1 MTQTTKRLDAADRTV
16 LFYGLLAALLGLG
29 LHFVAIHRYRPWDQ
43 PFTMVFLLQLAWLAP
58 LAGALLSGMR
68 SGARWLIALAA
79 YVLVLPLLAA
89 YGLGWD
95 AKNMLAVV
103 SDSQR
108 PMLITFLIGAA
119 GFVLLPLVQELDP
132 RQPQWNYPAVFR
144 AAWRNTVHLAL
155 AVCLSISVFVLLWIA
170 GMMFRMIGINTVL
183 DVLGHARFHI
193 AAWPIVLAISLV
205 GVRRR
210 PQIADTLRRSWLTLN
225 AWLLP
230 LVALVGLAFTIALA
244 ARMALGFEA
253 VKLSAGALIAFC
265 ALWIKLINAA
275 WQDSPGAAPFGQG
288 LSRTLRLAML
298 CLLPLAAVALYGLGL
313 RVGQYG
319 WTIPRVWALYCGG
332 LLALYALGYAWA
344 ALRPAGFYGTLAT
357 TNLVAAFATLVL
369 LALVQTPVA
378 DPRRIAAQ
386 SQLQGLL
393 DGRLEPREYRYS
405 SMRNDHGR
413 WGRDALRQLADGA
426 ASKRDPRIAQA
437 AASALTGKY
446 YSWDEPKTDLIA
458 ASPTFDTVPA
468 GRQAPDGWWKFLV
481 QQNPYVAQTCATA
494 STTPP
499 ATVKQYERDAPCL
512 LLFVDLSG
520 SGQEDLVLFTRV
532 YTADNKYA
540 TQGSPQAYRSK
551 TDGGWQHLGRLETP
565 PGAKRAS
572 GTETQWA
579 LNDGQIRTEA
589 PKERDLIIGDF
600 RLQLR

>member
-1 MTQTTKRLDAADRTV
+1 
-16 LFYGLLAALLGLG
+16 
-29 LHFVAIHRYRPWDQ
+29 
-43 PFTMVFLLQLAWLAP
+43 
-58 LAGALLSGMR
+58 
-68 SGARWLIALAA
+68 
-79 YVLVLPLLAA
+79 
-89 YGLGWD
+89 
-95 AKNMLAVV
+95 MLAVV

-193 AAWPIVLAISLV
+193 AAWPIVLAVSLV

-344 ALRPAGFYGTLAT
+344 ALRPRASTARWRRPT
-357 TNLVAAFATLVL
+357 SW
-369 LALVQTPVA
+369 PPS
-378 DPRRIAAQ
+378 PRW
-386 SQLQGLL
+386 SCW
-393 DGRLEPREYRYS
+393 
-405 SMRNDHGR
+405 R
-413 WGRDALRQLADGA
+413 WCRRPWPT
-426 ASKRDPRIAQA
+426 R
-437 AASALTGKY
+437 
-446 YSWDEPKTDLIA
+446 A
-458 ASPTFDTVPA
+458 ASPRKASCRACWTAAWNRANTA
-468 GRQAPDGWWKFLV
+468 TA
-481 QQNPYVAQTCATA
+481 ACATTTAAGGAMPCA
-494 STTPP
+494 SWPTAPP
-499 ATVKQYERDAPCL
+499 ASAI
-512 LLFVDLSG
+512 
-520 SGQEDLVLFTRV
+520 
-532 YTADNKYA
+532 
-540 TQGSPQAYRSK
+540 
-551 TDGGWQHLGRLETP
+551 
-565 PGAKRAS
+565 RAS
-572 GTETQWA
+572 RRRRRA
-579 LNDGQIRTEA
+579 R
-589 PKERDLIIGDF
+589 
-600 RLQLR
+600 

>member
-1 MTQTTKRLDAADRTV
+1 
-16 LFYGLLAALLGLG
+16 
-29 LHFVAIHRYRPWDQ
+29 
-43 PFTMVFLLQLAWLAP
+43 
-58 LAGALLSGMR
+58 
-68 SGARWLIALAA
+68 
-79 YVLVLPLLAA
+79 
-89 YGLGWD
+89 
-95 AKNMLAVV
+95 MLAVV

-193 AAWPIVLAISLV
+193 AAWPIVLAVSLV

-275 WQDSPGAAPFGQG
+275 WQDSPGPRRSARACPERCAWPCSACCRWRPWRCTAWACGSGSTAGPFPRLGALLRRPAG
-288 LSRTLRLAML
+288 AVRAGLRL
-298 CLLPLAAVALYGLGL
+298 
-313 RVGQYG
+313 
-319 WTIPRVWALYCGG
+319 
-332 LLALYALGYAWA
+332 A

-540 TQGSPQAYRSK
+540 TQVRRKRTAARRTVAGSIWA
-551 TDGGWQHLGRLETP
+551 GWKRHRD
-565 PGAKRAS
+565 AKRAS

-579 LNDGQIRTEA
+579 LDDGQIRTEA
-589 PKERDLIIGDF
+589 PRSAT
-600 RLQLR
+600 

>member
-1 MTQTTKRLDAADRTV
+1 
-16 LFYGLLAALLGLG
+16 
-29 LHFVAIHRYRPWDQ
+29 
-43 PFTMVFLLQLAWLAP
+43 
-58 LAGALLSGMR
+58 MR

-193 AAWPIVLAISLV
+193 AAWPIVLAVSLV

-275 WQDSPGAAPFGQG
+275 WQDSPGPRRSARACPERCAWPCSACCRWRPWRCTAWACGSGSTAGPFPASGRSAAACW
-288 LSRTLRLAML
+288 RCTRW
-298 CLLPLAAVALYGLGL
+298 LP
-313 RVGQYG
+313 
-319 WTIPRVWALYCGG
+319 
-332 LLALYALGYAWA
+332 A

-481 QQNPYVAQTCATA
+481 QQNPYVRRLARRRAQRRPRPSSNTSETRRAC
-494 STTPP
+494 
-499 ATVKQYERDAPCL
+499 

-540 TQGSPQAYRSK
+540 TKVRRKRTAARRTVAGSIWA
-551 TDGGWQHLGRLETP
+551 GW
-565 PGAKRAS
+565 KRHRTQS
-572 GTETQWA
+572 GPA
-579 LNDGQIRTEA
+579 A
-589 PKERDLIIGDF
+589 PKRNG
-600 RLQLR
+600 RWTAARSAPRPPRSAT

>member
-288 LSRTLRLAML
+288 LSRTLRMAML

-332 LLALYALGYAWA
+332 LLALYALGYACRA
-344 ALRPAGFYGTLAT
+344 AARGLLRHAGDDQPRGRLRHAGPAGAGADARGRPA
-357 TNLVAAFATLVL
+357 
-369 LALVQTPVA
+369 PH
-378 DPRRIAAQ
+378 RRAK
-386 SQLQGLL
+386 
-393 DGRLEPREYRYS
+393 P
-405 SMRNDHGR
+405 
-413 WGRDALRQLADGA
+413 
-426 ASKRDPRIAQA
+426 AS
-437 AASALTGKY
+437 G
-446 YSWDEPKTDLIA
+446 
-458 ASPTFDTVPA
+458 PA
-468 GRQAPDGWWKFLV
+468 GRPPGTARIPLQQHAQRPRPLGARCPAPAGRRRRQQARSAHRTGGGKRADRQV
-481 QQNPYVAQTCATA
+481 
-494 STTPP
+494 
-499 ATVKQYERDAPCL
+499 L
-512 LLFVDLSG
+512 LLGRTQDRP
-520 SGQEDLVLFTRV
+520 DRRV
-532 YTADNKYA
+532 A
-540 TQGSPQAYRSK
+540 
-551 TDGGWQHLGRLETP
+551 HL
-565 PGAKRAS
+565 
-572 GTETQWA
+572 
-579 LNDGQIRTEA
+579 
-589 PKERDLIIGDF
+589 
-600 RLQLR
+600 

>member
-58 LAGALLSGMR
+58 LAGALLSACA
-68 SGARWLIALAA
+68 ARALADRA
-79 YVLVLPLLAA
+79 CRLCAGTAPAVRLRT
-89 YGLGWD
+89 GLGRQ
-95 AKNMLAVV
+95 NMLAVV

-193 AAWPIVLAISLV
+193 AAWPIVLAVSLV

-275 WQDSPGAAPFGQG
+275 WQDSPGPRRSARACPERCAWPCSACCRWRPWRCTAWACGSGSTAGPFPRLGALLRRPAG
-288 LSRTLRLAML
+288 AVRAGLRL
-298 CLLPLAAVALYGLGL
+298 
-313 RVGQYG
+313 
-319 WTIPRVWALYCGG
+319 
-332 LLALYALGYAWA
+332 A
-344 ALRPAGFYGTLAT
+344 ALRPRASTARWRRPT
-357 TNLVAAFATLVL
+357 SWPPSPRWSCWRWCRRPWPT
-369 LALVQTPVA
+369 
-378 DPRRIAAQ
+378 RRIAAQ

-413 WGRDALRQLADGA
+413 WGAMPC
-426 ASKRDPRIAQA
+426 ASWPTAPP
-437 AASALTGKY
+437 ASA
-446 YSWDEPKTDLIA
+446 I
-458 ASPTFDTVPA
+458 
-468 GRQAPDGWWKFLV
+468 
-481 QQNPYVAQTCATA
+481 
-494 STTPP
+494 
-499 ATVKQYERDAPCL
+499 
-512 LLFVDLSG
+512 
-520 SGQEDLVLFTRV
+520 
-532 YTADNKYA
+532 
-540 TQGSPQAYRSK
+540 
-551 TDGGWQHLGRLETP
+551 
-565 PGAKRAS
+565 RAS
-572 GTETQWA
+572 RRRRRA
-579 LNDGQIRTEA
+579 R
-589 PKERDLIIGDF
+589 
-600 RLQLR
+600 

>member
-1 MTQTTKRLDAADRTV
+1 
-16 LFYGLLAALLGLG
+16 
-29 LHFVAIHRYRPWDQ
+29 
-43 PFTMVFLLQLAWLAP
+43 
-58 LAGALLSGMR
+58 
-68 SGARWLIALAA
+68 
-79 YVLVLPLLAA
+79 
-89 YGLGWD
+89 
-95 AKNMLAVV
+95 MLAVV

-193 AAWPIVLAISLV
+193 AAWPIVLAVSLV

-319 WTIPRVWALYCGG
+319 WTIPASGRSIAAACWRCTRWATP
-332 LLALYALGYAWA
+332 A

-413 WGRDALRQLADGA
+413 WGAMPC
-426 ASKRDPRIAQA
+426 ASWPTAPP
-437 AASALTGKY
+437 ASA
-446 YSWDEPKTDLIA
+446 I
-458 ASPTFDTVPA
+458 
-468 GRQAPDGWWKFLV
+468 
-481 QQNPYVAQTCATA
+481 
-494 STTPP
+494 
-499 ATVKQYERDAPCL
+499 
-512 LLFVDLSG
+512 
-520 SGQEDLVLFTRV
+520 
-532 YTADNKYA
+532 
-540 TQGSPQAYRSK
+540 
-551 TDGGWQHLGRLETP
+551 
-565 PGAKRAS
+565 RAS
-572 GTETQWA
+572 RRRRRA
-579 LNDGQIRTEA
+579 R
-589 PKERDLIIGDF
+589 
-600 RLQLR
+600 

>member
-193 AAWPIVLAISLV
+193 AAWPIVLAVSLV

-275 WQDSPGAAPFGQG
+275 WQDSPG
-288 LSRTLRLAML
+288 
-298 CLLPLAAVALYGLGL
+298 
-313 RVGQYG
+313 
-319 WTIPRVWALYCGG
+319 PRRSARACPERCAWPCSACCRWRPWRCT
-332 LLALYALGYAWA
+332 AWA
-344 ALRPAGFYGTLAT
+344 CGSGSTAGPFPRLGALLRRPAGAVRAGLR
-357 TNLVAAFATLVL
+357 LGRAAA
-369 LALVQTPVA
+369 
-378 DPRRIAAQ
+378 R
-386 SQLQGLL
+386 GLL
-393 DGRLEPREYRYS
+393 RHAGDDQPRGRLRHAGPAGAGADARGRPAPHRRAKPAAGPAGRPPGTARIPLQQHAQRPRPL
-405 SMRNDHGR
+405 
-413 WGRDALRQLADGA
+413 GRDALRQLADGA

-540 TQGSPQAYRSK
+540 TQGSPQAYRRK

-565 PGAKRAS
+565 PDAKRAS

-579 LNDGQIRTEA
+579 LDGGQIRTEA
-589 PKERDLIIGDF
+589 PRSAT
-600 RLQLR
+600 

>member
-1 MTQTTKRLDAADRTV
+1 
-16 LFYGLLAALLGLG
+16 
-29 LHFVAIHRYRPWDQ
+29 
-43 PFTMVFLLQLAWLAP
+43 
-58 LAGALLSGMR
+58 MR

-193 AAWPIVLAISLV
+193 AAWPIVLAVSLV

-413 WGRDALRQLADGA
+413 WGAMPC
-426 ASKRDPRIAQA
+426 ASWPTAPP
-437 AASALTGKY
+437 ASA
-446 YSWDEPKTDLIA
+446 I
-458 ASPTFDTVPA
+458 
-468 GRQAPDGWWKFLV
+468 
-481 QQNPYVAQTCATA
+481 
-494 STTPP
+494 
-499 ATVKQYERDAPCL
+499 
-512 LLFVDLSG
+512 
-520 SGQEDLVLFTRV
+520 
-532 YTADNKYA
+532 
-540 TQGSPQAYRSK
+540 
-551 TDGGWQHLGRLETP
+551 
-565 PGAKRAS
+565 RAS
-572 GTETQWA
+572 RRRRRA
-579 LNDGQIRTEA
+579 R
-589 PKERDLIIGDF
+589 
-600 RLQLR
+600 

>member
-1 MTQTTKRLDAADRTV
+1 M
-16 LFYGLLAALLGLG
+16 
-29 LHFVAIHRYRPWDQ
+29 
-43 PFTMVFLLQLAWLAP
+43 
-58 LAGALLSGMR
+58 
-68 SGARWLIALAA
+68 
-79 YVLVLPLLAA
+79 
-89 YGLGWD
+89 
-95 AKNMLAVV
+95 
-103 SDSQR
+103 
-108 PMLITFLIGAA
+108 
-119 GFVLLPLVQELDP
+119 
-132 RQPQWNYPAVFR
+132 
-144 AAWRNTVHLAL
+144 
-155 AVCLSISVFVLLWIA
+155 
-170 GMMFRMIGINTVL
+170 
-183 DVLGHARFHI
+183 
-193 AAWPIVLAISLV
+193 
-205 GVRRR
+205 
-210 PQIADTLRRSWLTLN
+210 
-225 AWLLP
+225 
-230 LVALVGLAFTIALA
+230 
-244 ARMALGFEA
+244 
-253 VKLSAGALIAFC
+253 
-265 ALWIKLINAA
+265 
-275 WQDSPGAAPFGQG
+275 
-288 LSRTLRLAML
+288 
-298 CLLPLAAVALYGLGL
+298 
-313 RVGQYG
+313 
-319 WTIPRVWALYCGG
+319 
-332 LLALYALGYAWA
+332 
-344 ALRPAGFYGTLAT
+344 
-357 TNLVAAFATLVL
+357 AAFATLVL

-540 TQGSPQAYRSK
+540 TRFAASVPPQ
-551 TDGGWQHLGRLETP
+551 DGRWL
-565 PGAKRAS
+565 AAS
-572 GTETQWA
+572 GQAGNATGRKA
-579 LNDGQIRTEA
+579 GQRHRNA
-589 PKERDLIIGDF
+589 MGAGRRPDPHRGPKERDLIIGDF

>member
-193 AAWPIVLAISLV
+193 AAWPIVLAVSLV

-275 WQDSPGAAPFGQG
+275 WQDSPAAPFGQG

-332 LLALYALGYAWA
+332 LLALYALATPGPRCGPRASTARWR
-344 ALRPAGFYGTLAT
+344 RPTSW
-357 TNLVAAFATLVL
+357 
-369 LALVQTPVA
+369 PPS
-378 DPRRIAAQ
+378 PRW
-386 SQLQGLL
+386 SCW
-393 DGRLEPREYRYS
+393 
-405 SMRNDHGR
+405 R
-413 WGRDALRQLADGA
+413 WCRRPWPT
-426 ASKRDPRIAQA
+426 R
-437 AASALTGKY
+437 
-446 YSWDEPKTDLIA
+446 A
-458 ASPTFDTVPA
+458 ASPRKASCRACWTAAWNRANTA
-468 GRQAPDGWWKFLV
+468 TA
-481 QQNPYVAQTCATA
+481 ACATTTAAGGAMPCA
-494 STTPP
+494 SWPTAPP
-499 ATVKQYERDAPCL
+499 ASAI
-512 LLFVDLSG
+512 
-520 SGQEDLVLFTRV
+520 
-532 YTADNKYA
+532 
-540 TQGSPQAYRSK
+540 
-551 TDGGWQHLGRLETP
+551 
-565 PGAKRAS
+565 RAS
-572 GTETQWA
+572 RRRRRA
-579 LNDGQIRTEA
+579 R
-589 PKERDLIIGDF
+589 
-600 RLQLR
+600 

>member
-1 MTQTTKRLDAADRTV
+1 
-16 LFYGLLAALLGLG
+16 
-29 LHFVAIHRYRPWDQ
+29 
-43 PFTMVFLLQLAWLAP
+43 
-58 LAGALLSGMR
+58 
-68 SGARWLIALAA
+68 
-79 YVLVLPLLAA
+79 
-89 YGLGWD
+89 
-95 AKNMLAVV
+95 MLAVV

-193 AAWPIVLAISLV
+193 AAWPIVLAVSLV

-275 WQDSPGAAPFGQG
+275 WQDSPGPRRSARACPERCAWPCSACCRWRPWRCTAWACGSGSTAGPFPASGRSIAAACWRCTRWATPA
-288 LSRTLRLAML
+288 R
-298 CLLPLAAVALYGLGL
+298 AAA
-313 RVGQYG
+313 R
-319 WTIPRVWALYCGG
+319 G
-332 LLALYALGYAWA
+332 LLRHAGDDQPRGRLRHAGPAGA
-344 ALRPAGFYGTLAT
+344 GADARGRPAPHRRAKPAAGPAGRPPGTARIPLQQHA
-357 TNLVAAFATLVL
+357 
-369 LALVQTPVA
+369 QR
-378 DPRRIAAQ
+378 PRP
-386 SQLQGLL
+386 L
-393 DGRLEPREYRYS
+393 
-405 SMRNDHGR
+405 
-413 WGRDALRQLADGA
+413 GRDALRQLADGA

-540 TQGSPQAYRSK
+540 TQGSPQAYRRK

-565 PGAKRAS
+565 PDAKRAS

-579 LNDGQIRTEA
+579 LDGGQIRTEA
-589 PKERDLIIGDF
+589 PRSAT
-600 RLQLR
+600 

>member
-1 MTQTTKRLDAADRTV
+1 
-16 LFYGLLAALLGLG
+16 
-29 LHFVAIHRYRPWDQ
+29 
-43 PFTMVFLLQLAWLAP
+43 
-58 LAGALLSGMR
+58 
-68 SGARWLIALAA
+68 
-79 YVLVLPLLAA
+79 
-89 YGLGWD
+89 
-95 AKNMLAVV
+95 MLAVV

-193 AAWPIVLAISLV
+193 AAWPIVLAVSLV

-275 WQDSPGAAPFGQG
+275 WQDSPG
-288 LSRTLRLAML
+288 
-298 CLLPLAAVALYGLGL
+298 
-313 RVGQYG
+313 
-319 WTIPRVWALYCGG
+319 PRRSARACPERCAWPCSACCRWRPWRCT
-332 LLALYALGYAWA
+332 AWA
-344 ALRPAGFYGTLAT
+344 CGSGSTAGPFPRLGALLRRPAGAVRAGLRLPRWPAGFTARWRRPTSWPPSPRWSCWRWCRRPWPTRAASPRKASCRACWTAAWNRANTATAACAT
-357 TNLVAAFATLVL
+357 TTAAGARCP
-369 LALVQTPVA
+369 APA
-378 DPRRIAAQ
+378 GRR
-386 SQLQGLL
+386 
-393 DGRLEPREYRYS
+393 R
-405 SMRNDHGR
+405 
-413 WGRDALRQLADGA
+413 RQQ
-426 ASKRDPRIAQA
+426 RDPRIAQA

-532 YTADNKYA
+532 YGRQQVRHPRFAA
-540 TQGSPQAYRSK
+540 SVPPQ
-551 TDGGWQHLGRLETP
+551 DGRWL
-565 PGAKRAS
+565 AAS
-572 GTETQWA
+572 GQAGNATGRKA
-579 LNDGQIRTEA
+579 GQRHRNA
-589 PKERDLIIGDF
+589 MGAGRRPDPHRGPKERDLIIGDF